1 MRLVFMGTPAFAVP
15 ALEALAKAHDIRLVI
30 TRPDRPR
37 RRSGGPPEPS
47 DVKAAARPLGLDV
60 AEPPTLRDPAVVER
74 LLAATPDAI
83 VVVAFG
89 LLLPEPVLAV
99 PRLGSVN
106 LHASL
111 LPRWRGAAP
120 VARAILAGDTR
131 TGVTTMRMERGLD
144 TGPTLLSRACDIDPE
159 ETAGA
164 LTARLAALGA
174 PLLLETIA
182 GLDAGTVTPTPQDE
196 ALATWAPP
204 LSRADARLDW
214 NETAASLAFR
224 VRATQPWPIAEA
236 MLNGR
241 RVQILAAAAEPAVPA
256 PVDQGAGSQE
266 EPASG
271 TVVAA
276 GAALRVACGGR
287 SLLRVSRLRV
297 AGGRAIGARDA
308 VNGRLVAPGDRF
320 TSIPT

>member
-1 MRLVFMGTPAFAVP
+1 MRLVFMGTPAFAVK
-15 ALEALAKAHDIRLVI
+15 ALEALAKAHDVRLAI

-37 RRSGGPPEPS
+37 RRGGGTPEPS
-47 DVKAAARPLGLDV
+47 EVKAAAGRLGLDV
-60 AEPPTLRDPAVVER
+60 AEPPTLRDAAVVAR
-74 LLAATPDAI
+74 LRAASPDAI

-89 LLLPEPVLAV
+89 LLLPEAVLAV
-99 PRLGSVN
+99 PRLGCVN

-144 TGPTLLSRACDIDPE
+144 TGPILLSRACDIDPE

-164 LTARLAALGA
+164 LTERLAALGP
-174 PLLLETIA
+174 PLLLETLA
-182 GLDAGTVTPTPQDE
+182 GLDTGAVAPTSQDE

-204 LSRADARLDW
+204 LSRSDARLDW
-214 NETAASLAFR
+214 NEKAASLALR
-224 VRATQPWPIAEA
+224 VRACQPWPVAEA

-241 RVQILAAAAEPAVPA
+241 RVQILSAAAGPPAAPVEPGAGGAEPPA
-256 PVDQGAGSQE
+256 PGA
-266 EPASG
+266 
-271 TVVAA
+271 VVAA
-276 GAALRVACGGR
+276 GADLHVACGGG

-320 TSIPT
+320 TSIPA

>member
-15 ALEALAKAHDIRLVI
+15 ALEVLAKAHDIRLVI

-37 RRSGGPPEPS
+37 RRGGGPPEPS
-47 DVKAAARPLGLDV
+47 DVKAAARRLGLDV
-60 AEPPTLRDPAVVER
+60 AEPPTLRDPEVVER
-74 LLAATPDAI
+74 LRAASPDAI

-99 PRLGSVN
+99 PKLGCVN

-131 TGVTTMRMERGLD
+131 TGVTTMWMERGLD
-144 TGPTLLSRACDIDPE
+144 TGPILLSRACEIDPE
-159 ETAGA
+159 ETAGT
-164 LTARLAALGA
+164 LTARLAALGP

-182 GLDAGTVTPTPQDE
+182 GLDAGALTPTPQDD

-204 LSRADARLDW
+204 LSRADARLEW
-214 NETAASLAFR
+214 NETAASLALR
-224 VRATQPWPIAEA
+224 VRACQPWPIAEA

-241 RVQILAAAAEPAVPA
+241 RVQILAAVAEPTA
-256 PVDQGAGSQE
+256 PVDPGAGDRQAPE
-266 EPASG
+266 SG

-276 GAALRVACGGR
+276 GTALRVVCGGG
-287 SLLRVSRLRV
+287 SLLAVSRLRV
-297 AGGRAIGARDA
+297 AGGRAIGASDA

-320 TSIPT
+320 TSIPA